1 MAITTTLN
9 KTKIL
14 ELLSQNKLKELFTQH
29 LGWNNFNQT
38 MPVQVEGI
46 TYTLNGIVEKEGF
59 AIYELINSSSEP
71 IKYALRKKISNKL
84 AKIQLE
90 HLIVFT
96 EKNEQVWQWIKRATK
111 NSPAVTRSEIYNPAT
126 QSGEKLYQKLEKL
139 FFGWDD
145 YTITDVTQR
154 INDSLN
160 KDKVTKKFYEEFRKN
175 KDSFTKF
182 IEGMTETVDKEW
194 YSSLM
199 LNRLMFIYFI
209 QKKGFLNNDLNYM
222 RNKLNEIQ
230 DKKGNDKFYSFYRE
244 FLLVLFHEGFARELD
259 KRSVEAMQIIGKIPY
274 LNGGLF
280 DVHELERKYS
290 DIKIPD
296 SAFEKIFDFFDKY
309 DWHLDDRPVSD
320 DKQIN
325 PDVIG
330 HIFEKYIN
338 QKQMGAY
345 YTKEDITEY
354 ISKNTIIPF
363 LFEEAK
369 KKCEVA
375 FKENSYIWRMLKDN
389 PDKYIY
395 DAVRKGC
402 EKPLPEYIE
411 KGIKDVSQ
419 RTEWN
424 TPTLEEY
431 ALPTEIWR
439 ETVERRNR
447 YFEVKS
453 KLENGEINSINDFI
467 TYNLDIRQFV
477 EDIITNAESP
487 DVVKAFYYTIAGHIG
502 EKSNEKEI
510 PAISILDPTCGSGA
524 FLFAGLNILEPL
536 YDACIDKMYDFK
548 HEKPDAYKE
557 FDSILADIEKHPNR
571 EYFIYKSIILNN
583 LYGVDIMKEATEI
596 AKLRLFLKL
605 ASCAE
610 VDYIKENF
618 GLEAL
623 PDIDFNIRAGNS
635 LVGFANYDE
644 VKDAVN
650 FSNLTGQRSLIFD
663 DPMPKIDE
671 KAQKVSLAYRR
682 FKDTQLLSGTHDELV
697 TAKKNLQQRLDDLNS
712 ELNIYMAKKYGI
724 DTEKENAYKQWLST
738 HEPFNWFV
746 EFYDVI
752 HNRGGFDVIIGNPPY
767 LEYNP
772 KKFIYLIDSNRFNV
786 YGSKNLYSYIYELSK
801 KLVHVNARFG
811 LIIQISSVS
820 TPNMQSLV
828 QEIKKETKMHWVSN
842 YATRPSYLFDGV
854 CMNLT
859 IHISQKNNVTIDDL
873 KIYTTQY
880 IRWYKEYR
888 EFLFNNIVY
897 NQTSK
902 DNYLF
907 EYSIPKL
914 ETYRDAKILSK
925 MMKQRNKLSSYLQP
939 SKIFTK
945 EEMFYRTAGGRYF
958 KIFYDNNFQTE
969 SKCNKSKCF
978 QDKYNKYTL
987 ISVLSSNLWWL
998 YYTLHFDMYNCK
1010 DYMIFNFPF
1019 DYETCCYNAQ
1029 LEKLGMAYCKS
1040 LAHNA
1045 ESKKQSYE
1053 TTGERQQMIFKPSLS
1068 KEIIDEIDRIL
1079 AKHYG
1084 FTDEELD
1091 YIINYD
1097 IKYRMGDSLNGDKD
1111 EE

>member
-1 MAITTTLN
+1 MATTVTLN
-9 KTKIL
+9 KNRIL

-38 MPVQVEGI
+38 MPVQVEGT

-59 AIYELINSSSEP
+59 AIYELINRGSEP
-71 IKYALRKKISNKL
+71 IKYDLRKKISNKL
-84 AKIQLE
+84 AKTQLE

-96 EKNEQVWQWIKRATK
+96 ERNEQIWQWIKRATK

-139 FFGWDD
+139 FFGWED

-160 KDKVTKKFYEEFRKN
+160 KDKVTKKFYEEFKKN
-175 KDSFTKF
+175 KDNFSKF
-182 IEGMTETVDKEW
+182 IEGMKETVDKEW

-222 RNKLNEIQ
+222 RTKLNEIQ
-230 DKKGNDKFYSFYRE
+230 EKKGNDKFYSFYRE

-259 KRSVEAMQIIGKIPY
+259 KRSAETMQIIGKIPY

-280 DVHELERKYS
+280 DVHELERKYP
-290 DIKIPD
+290 DITIPD

-354 ISKNTIIPF
+354 ISKNTIIPY

-375 FKENSYIWRMLKDN
+375 FKENSYIWQMLKDN

-395 DAVRKGC
+395 EAVKKGC
-402 EKPLPEYIE
+402 DKDLPEYIE
-411 KGIKDVSQ
+411 KGVNNVSQ
-419 RTEWN
+419 REEWN

-439 ETVERRNR
+439 ETVERRKR

-453 KLENGEINSINDFI
+453 KLEKGEINSINDFI

-477 EDIITNAESP
+477 EDIITNAESS

-502 EKSNEKEI
+502 ERSNEKDI
-510 PAISILDPTCGSGA
+510 PAMSILDPTCGSGA

-548 HEKPDAYKE
+548 HEKPDSYKE
-557 FDSILADIEKHPNR
+557 FDSILEDIEKHPNR

-610 VDYIKENF
+610 VDYRKDNF

-635 LVGFANYDE
+635 LVGFANYEE
-644 VKDAVN
+644 VKFAVEHN
-650 FSNLTGQRSLIFD
+650 SLSGQMNLLSGNTMDIID
-663 DPMPKIDE
+663 DN
-671 KAQKVSLAYRR
+671 AQKVSLAYKR
-682 FKDTQLLSGTHDELV
+682 FKNTQIVSGTHEELIS
-697 TAKKNLQQRLDDLNS
+697 AKKDLQQRLNDLNT
-712 ELNIYMAKKYGI
+712 ELNQYTAKKYGV
-724 DTEKENAYKQWLST
+724 DTDKEEAYNQWLST

-767 LEYNP
+767 VEYNDKI
-772 KKFIYLIDSNRFNV
+772 KKLYTIKNYTTEECGNLHAYTLERSCKVKSNKGYLGFIVPLAIISTPRMETAIKLINNYS
-786 YGSKNLYSYIYELSK
+786 SYISSYEC
-801 KLVHVNARFG
+801 
-811 LIIQISSVS
+811 
-820 TPNMQSLV
+820 
-828 QEIKKETKMHWVSN
+828 
-842 YATRPSYLFDGV
+842 RPGKLFDGADIRV
-854 CMNLT
+854 SIILLIPQSEYKAKHNSTNL
-859 IHISQKNNVTIDDL
+859 QKFCTEERDI
-873 KIYTTQY
+873 
-880 IRWYKEYR
+880 
-888 EFLFNNIVY
+888 LFNKIQYQPLSNIE
-897 NQTSK
+897 K
-902 DNYLF
+902 DYLL
-907 EYSIPKL
+907 IPKL
-914 ETYRDAKILSK
+914 KTNIEISIY
-925 MMKQRNKLSSYLQP
+925 NKLYSQKKKLGQYV
-939 SKIFTK
+939 
-945 EEMFYRTAGGRYF
+945 A
-958 KIFYDNNFQTE
+958 E
-969 SKCNKSKCF
+969 SG
-978 QDKYNKYTL
+978 
-987 ISVLSSNLWWL
+987 SSNKL
-998 YYTLHFDMYNCK
+998 YYSYGYRYWAKVLNESTEF
-1010 DYMIFNFPF
+1010 
-1019 DYETCCYNAQ
+1019 EGANAT
-1029 LEKLGMAYCKS
+1029 KS
-1040 LAHNA
+1040 
-1045 ESKKQSYE
+1045 
-1053 TTGERQQMIFKPSLS
+1053 TGEKELSLF
-1068 KEIIDEIDRIL
+1068 DEIDKNILIATLSSSLFYWYYVVTSDAHNFTKHIIYNFPIDIDNLEELIHINKEYQNDLYKNSIYKTVVYKSTGEIKYREYYVRKSKFFIDKIDTIL

-1097 IKYRMGDSLNGDKD
+1097 IKYRMGDSLNGGDND

>member
-230 DKKGNDKFYSFYRE
+230 EKKGNDKFYSFYRK

-259 KRSVEAMQIIGKIPY
+259 KRSVETMQIIGKIPY

-369 KKCEVA
+369 NKCEVA

-548 HEKPDAYKE
+548 HEKPDSYKE
-557 FDSILADIEKHPNR
+557 FDSILADIENHPNR

-605 ASCAE
+605 ASCAD
-610 VDYIKENF
+610 VDYKKENF

-644 VKDAVN
+644 VKYAVEHN
-650 FSNLTGQRSLIFD
+650 NLVGQMNLLSGNTMDI
-663 DPMPKIDE
+663 IDE
-671 KAQKVSLAYRR
+671 KAQKVALAYRR

-697 TAKKNLQQRLDDLNS
+697 TAKKDLQQRLDDLNS

-767 LEYNP
+767 VGTNKIGY
-772 KKFIYLIDSNRFNV
+772 KLIAYQGIECGDL
-786 YGSKNLYSYIYELSK
+786 YGI
-801 KLVHVNARFG
+801 
-811 LIIQISSVS
+811 
-820 TPNMQSLV
+820 
-828 QEIKKETKMHWVSN
+828 
-842 YATRPSYLFDGV
+842 
-854 CMNLT
+854 T
-859 IHISQKNNVTIDDL
+859 IE
-873 KIYTTQY
+873 
-880 IRWYKEYR
+880 RCYK
-888 EFLFNNIVY
+888 LFNNGRLGVIIPLSLNSTNSMIPVRDIVY
-897 NQTSK
+897 DNSNKIWNSYYSASDQPASLFSGVRHRLLILLTTK
-902 DNYLF
+902 DNTNTFKTIYNTRFIKWFSSERDNLF
-907 EYSIPKL
+907 TTKINYTYSKK
-914 ETYRDAKILSK
+914 EHSFYAKISNANDVSILNKMHNISSNLSK
-925 MMKQRNKLSSYLQP
+925 FMLTNGVELFYHNAPVHWHKVYNFIPNYIVGEKQGRSTHLKSIYVAN
-939 SKIFTK
+939 
-945 EEMFYRTAGGRYF
+945 EEYA
-958 KIFYDNNFQTE
+958 DVV
-969 SKCNKSKCF
+969 
-978 QDKYNKYTL
+978 
-987 ISVLSSNLWWL
+987 ISVLNSTLFYYYNWLYTNCRDLSISSIKNFPINLSKIDNSDFIKFSNLTSML
-998 YYTLHFDMYNCK
+998 MNDYKANSIVYKRVANNTETKFDSFYP
-1010 DYMIFNFPF
+1010 Y
-1019 DYETCCYNAQ
+1019 
-1029 LEKLGMAYCKS
+1029 KS
-1040 LAHNA
+1040 KH
-1045 ESKKQSYE
+1045 
-1053 TTGERQQMIFKPSLS
+1053 
-1068 KEIIDEIDRIL
+1068 IIDEIDKVL
-1079 AKHYG
+1079 AKYYG

>member
-1 MAITTTLN
+1 MAKTIILN
-9 KTKIL
+9 KSRIL

-38 MPVQVEGI
+38 MPVQLEGT

-59 AIYELINSSSEP
+59 AIYEYVNNSSLP
-71 IKYALRKKISNKL
+71 IKYDLRKKISNKL
-84 AKIQLE
+84 AKTQLE

-96 EKNEQVWQWIKRATK
+96 EKHEQVWQWIKRATK

-139 FFGWDD
+139 FFGWED

-154 INDSLN
+154 VNDSLN
-160 KDKVTKKFYEEFRKN
+160 KDRVTKKFYEEFKKN
-175 KDSFTKF
+175 KDNFSKF
-182 IEGMTETVDKEW
+182 IEGMQEKVDKEW

-209 QKKGFLNNDLNYM
+209 QKKGFLNNDKNYM

-230 DKKGNDKFYSFYRE
+230 EKRGDNKFYSFYRE
-244 FLLVLFHEGFARELD
+244 FLLVLFHEGFAMELD
-259 KRSVEAMQIIGKIPY
+259 KRSAETMQIIGKIPY

-280 DVHELERKYS
+280 DVHELERKYT
-290 DIKIPD
+290 DITIPD
-296 SAFEKIFDFFDKY
+296 SAFETIFTFFDKY

-320 DKQIN
+320 EKQIN

-354 ISKNTIIPF
+354 ISKNTIIPY

-375 FKENSYIWRMLKDN
+375 FKENSYIWKMLVGN

-395 DAVRKGC
+395 DAVKKGC
-402 EKPLPEYIE
+402 NKELPNYIA
-411 KGIKDVSQ
+411 KGVNNVSQ
-419 RTEWN
+419 REEWN
-424 TPTLEEY
+424 KPTLEEY

-453 KLENGEINSINDFI
+453 KLANGEISSINDFI

-487 DVVKAFYYTIAGHIG
+487 DVIKAFYYTIAGHIG
-502 EKSNEKEI
+502 KKSNEKDI
-510 PAISILDPTCGSGA
+510 PAMSILDPTCGSGA

-548 HEKPDAYKE
+548 HEKPDSYKE
-557 FDSILADIEKHPNR
+557 FDNVLEEIEKHPNR

-610 VDYIKENF
+610 ADYKKENF

-644 VKDAVN
+644 VKFAVEHN
-650 FSNLTGQRSLIFD
+650 TLSGQMNLLSANAMAI
-663 DPMPKIDE
+663 IDE
-671 KAQKVSLAYRR
+671 NAQKVSLAYKR
-682 FKDTQLLSGTHDELV
+682 FKNTQIVSGTHEELLS
-697 TAKKNLQQRLDDLNS
+697 AKKDLQNRLN
-712 ELNIYMAKKYGI
+712 ELNAELNQYMAKKYGI
-724 DTEKENAYKQWLST
+724 DVKNQPKDYENWLLT
-738 HEPFNWFV
+738 HEPFNWYV

-767 LEYNP
+767 VAI
-772 KKFIYLIDSNRFNV
+772 KKIKYLKIDELFKCSDLYAYVVNRSISLLHSNSKIGFIIMHSIAFSRYFKDLRSLLKNSGNTYFSFFSRIPSGLFSGDVRVRNCIFIYTPTDVTTQF
-786 YGSKNLYSYIYELSK
+786 YTT
-801 KLVHVNARFG
+801 KLHRWNSDYR
-811 LIIQISSVS
+811 
-820 TPNMQSLV
+820 
-828 QEIKKETKMHWVSN
+828 
-842 YATRPSYLFDGV
+842 SYLFS
-854 CMNLT
+854 NIKYSPFKFENT
-859 IHISQKNNVTIDDL
+859 IPMYPS
-873 KIYTTQY
+873 
-880 IRWYKEYR
+880 E
-888 EFLFNNIVY
+888 
-897 NQTSK
+897 
-902 DNYLF
+902 
-907 EYSIPKL
+907 
-914 ETYRDAKILSK
+914 ILSK
-925 MMKQRNKLSSYLQP
+925 FYEKQQTPNLLENR
-939 SKIFTK
+939 IGK
-945 EEMFYRTAGGRYF
+945 E
-958 KIFYDNNFQTE
+958 
-969 SKCNKSKCF
+969 
-978 QDKYNKYTL
+978 
-987 ISVLSSNLWWL
+987 L
-998 YYTLHFDMYNCK
+998 YYKKTAYNWLSVSNIKPPCYDKNNKPVEQTQLASLLIDKELYKYYLLLLNGKLFFSKWLIFGDDFHLTK
-1010 DYMIFNFPF
+1010 DDLLSFNVNLK
-1019 DYETCCYNAQ
+1019 DISQEDKVK
-1029 LEKLGMAYCKS
+1029 LEKLYQEFVNQIEKTVQFKLNAGINIGTFNTAS
-1040 LAHNA
+1040 LWNITEQSDKIFLKYITDNVQELY
-1045 ESKKQSYE
+1045 ES
-1053 TTGERQQMIFKPSLS
+1053 
-1068 KEIIDEIDRIL
+1068 IDNHIYSTVKLNTSDIEV
-1079 AKHYG
+1079 
-1084 FTDEELD
+1084 EEE
-1091 YIINYD
+1091 N
-1097 IKYRMGDSLNGDKD
+1097 
-1111 EE
+1111 E

>member
-1 MAITTTLN
+1 MIN
-9 KTKIL
+9 KQAVL
-14 ELLSQNKLKELFTQH
+14 DLLVQNKLKELFTQY

-38 MPVQVEGI
+38 MPVIVDGTKYI
-46 TYTLNGIVEKEGF
+46 LNGLVEKEGF
-59 AIYELINSSSEP
+59 AIYEYCNSDTIP
-71 IKYALRKKISNKL
+71 LKYDIRKKISNKL
-84 AKIQLE
+84 SKTQLE
-90 HLIVFT
+90 HMIVFT
-96 EKNEQVWQWIKRATK
+96 ERNEQIWQWIKRATK
-111 NSPAVTRSEIYNPAT
+111 DSPAVTRSEVYTPKT

-139 FFGWDD
+139 FFGWGD
-145 YTITDVTQR
+145 YTISDVTQR
-154 INDSLN
+154 VNESLN
-160 KDKVTKKFYEEFRKN
+160 KDKVTKKFYEEFKKN
-175 KDSFTKF
+175 KDNFSKF
-182 IEGMTETVDKEW
+182 IEGMKETIDKEW

-222 RNKLNEIQ
+222 RTKLHEIQ
-230 DKKGNDKFYSFYRE
+230 EKRGNNKFYTFYRE

-259 KRSVEAMQIIGKIPY
+259 KRSPDTLQIIGKIPY

-280 DVHELERKYS
+280 DVHELERKYPN
-290 DIKIPD
+290 ITIAD

-354 ISKNTIIPF
+354 ISKNTIIPY

-375 FKENSYIWRMLKDN
+375 FKSDSYIWQMLKDN

-395 DAVRKGC
+395 DAVKKGC
-402 EKPLPEYIE
+402 SKELPDYIA
-411 KGIKDVSQ
+411 KGVGDVSK
-419 RTEWN
+419 REEWN
-424 TPTLEEY
+424 TPASEEY

-477 EDIITNAESP
+477 EDIITNAESS
-487 DVVKAFYYTIAGHIG
+487 DVIKAFYYTIAGHIG
-502 EKSNEKEI
+502 EKSNEKDI
-510 PAISILDPTCGSGA
+510 PAMSILDPTCGSGA

-536 YDACIDKMYDFK
+536 YDACIDKMYAFK
-548 HEKPDAYKE
+548 HEKPDSYKE
-557 FDSILADIEKHPNR
+557 FDSVLENIEQHPNR

-610 VDYIKENF
+610 VDYKKENY

-623 PDIDFNIRAGNS
+623 PDIDFNVRAGNS
-635 LVGFANYDE
+635 LVGFANYQA
-644 VKDAVN
+644 VRDAVN
-650 FSNLTGQRSLIFD
+650 HTNDQQSSFLFE

-671 KAQKVSLAYRR
+671 KAQIVAQAYKR
-682 FKDTQLLSGTHDELV
+682 FKDTQTVSGTHDDIV
-697 TAKKNLQQRLDDLNS
+697 AAKQDLQNRLSALND
-712 ELNIYMAKKYGI
+712 ELNHYMAKEYGI
-724 DTEKENAYKQWLST
+724 DTNKEDRYKQWLST

-767 LEYNP
+767 VVYT
-772 KKFIYLIDSNRFNV
+772 KKN
-786 YGSKNLYSYIYELSK
+786 
-801 KLVHVNARFG
+801 
-811 LIIQISSVS
+811 
-820 TPNMQSLV
+820 
-828 QEIKKETKMHWVSN
+828 KETKKSIADIYKLKNYKTESSNNLYAFILERITSLYNNNSKMGMIIPVSSFSSN
-842 YATRPSYLFDGV
+842 SFESLKFILNSNCWLSTYSNRPAKLFQGV
-854 CMNLT
+854 EQRLT
-859 IHISQKNNVTIDDL
+859 IIISHKSQNSIIKTSSY
-873 KIYTTQY
+873 KH
-880 IRWYKEYR
+880 WYEDERQNIFNTLSYGNSFVHR
-888 EFLFNNIVY
+888 NNIVY
-897 NQTSK
+897 KIGNNIENSIINKIRINTKFAPVQILNSIQNYACWFHDSPTYWIRSFAFCPNRTTVSDKSNHYHQLYTCTQPDANILAAILSSNAFYLFFKNISNCRDFSIKEIMDFPLNNLSK
-902 DNYLF
+902 DNLQKLNYYGDAMQAVLKDTALKTKRHYPSGDV
-907 EYSIPKL
+907 EYYEYYP
-914 ETYRDAKILSK
+914 Y
-925 MMKQRNKLSSYLQP
+925 
-939 SKIFTK
+939 
-945 EEMFYRTAGGRYF
+945 
-958 KIFYDNNFQTE
+958 
-969 SKCNKSKCF
+969 KSK
-978 QDKYNKYTL
+978 NK
-987 ISVLSSNLWWL
+987 IN
-998 YYTLHFDMYNCK
+998 
-1010 DYMIFNFPF
+1010 
-1019 DYETCCYNAQ
+1019 
-1029 LEKLGMAYCKS
+1029 
-1040 LAHNA
+1040 
-1045 ESKKQSYE
+1045 
-1053 TTGERQQMIFKPSLS
+1053 
-1068 KEIIDEIDRIL
+1068 EIDKVL

-1097 IKYRMGDSLNGDKD
+1097 IKYRMGDALKGDGD

>member
-1 MAITTTLN
+1 MATTITLN
-9 KTKIL
+9 KNRIL

-29 LGWNNFNQT
+29 LGWNNFNQS
-38 MPVQVEGI
+38 MPVQVEGTI
-46 TYTLNGIVEKEGF
+46 YTLNGVVEKEGF
-59 AIYELINSSSEP
+59 AIYEYVNDSPEP
-71 IKYALRKKISNKL
+71 IKYDLRKKISNKL
-84 AKIQLE
+84 AKTQLE

-139 FFGWDD
+139 FFGWED

-160 KDKVTKKFYEEFRKN
+160 KDKVTKKFYEEFKKN
-175 KDSFTKF
+175 KDNFSKF
-182 IEGMTETVDKEW
+182 IEGMKETVDKEW

-230 DKKGNDKFYSFYRE
+230 EKRGDNKFYSFYRE

-259 KRSVEAMQIIGKIPY
+259 KRSSQTMQIIGKIPY

-280 DVHELERKYS
+280 NVHELERKYPE
-290 DIKIPD
+290 ITIPD

-354 ISKNTIIPF
+354 ISKNTIIPY

-375 FKENSYIWRMLKDN
+375 FKANSYIWQMLKDN

-395 DAVRKGC
+395 EAVKKGC
-402 EKPLPEYIE
+402 DKDLPDYIS
-411 KGIKDVSQ
+411 KGIDDVSQ
-419 RTEWN
+419 REKWN
-424 TPTLEEY
+424 TPTLEEF

-453 KLENGEINSINDFI
+453 KLENGEISSINDFI

-477 EDIITNAESP
+477 EDIITNAESS

-502 EKSNEKEI
+502 EKSNEKDI
-510 PAISILDPTCGSGA
+510 PAMSILDPTCGSGA

-548 HEKPDAYKE
+548 HEKPDSYKE
-557 FDSILADIEKHPNR
+557 FDSILEDIEKHPNR

-610 VDYIKENF
+610 VDYRKENF

-635 LVGFANYDE
+635 LVGFTNYE
-644 VKDAVN
+644 EIKFAVEHN
-650 FSNLTGQRSLIFD
+650 SLSGQMNLLSGNTMGI
-663 DPMPKIDE
+663 IDE
-671 KAQKVSLAYRR
+671 NAQKVSLTYKR
-682 FKDTQLLSGTHDELV
+682 FKNTQIVSGSHEEILST
-697 TAKKNLQQRLDDLNS
+697 KKDLQQRLDNLNT
-712 ELNIYMAKKYGI
+712 ELNQYMAKKYGI
-724 DTEKENAYKQWLST
+724 DTDKEEQYNQWLST

-767 LEYNP
+767 VEYTKVKNIYTIINYKTEECGNLYAFVLENSLKISHQNSYTSMILP
-772 KKFIYLIDSNRFNV
+772 LSLLSTPRMKKAKDIVKSYGV
-786 YGSKNLYSYIYELSK
+786 YGSFYAGDSNPSTLFSGVKSQLSIIILSK
-801 KLVHVNARFG
+801 NFKKSF
-811 LIIQISSVS
+811 S
-820 TPNMQSLV
+820 T
-828 QEIKKETKMHWVSN
+828 N
-842 YATRPSYLFDGV
+842 YVRWFDDYR
-854 CMNLT
+854 
-859 IHISQKNNVTIDDL
+859 NV
-873 KIYTTQY
+873 
-880 IRWYKEYR
+880 
-888 EFLFNNIVY
+888 LFNNITY
-897 NQTSK
+897 TETSF
-902 DNYLF
+902 DS
-907 EYSIPKL
+907 E
-914 ETYRDAKILSK
+914 
-925 MMKQRNKLSSYLQP
+925 
-939 SKIFTK
+939 
-945 EEMFYRTAGGRYF
+945 YF
-958 KIFYDNNFQTE
+958 KIGHSIEFNILQKIVSDKKNLLSYFIPNGGHKFYYRNASGSYYRMFYTTPPQIIVNGVNQISTTLRPTFCSINENLVVALCSSSLFHWYWTTISDNYHITKKEFSNFYFSYNPDE
-969 SKCNKSKCF
+969 SINKH
-978 QDKYNKYTL
+978 L
-987 ISVLSSNLWWL
+987 IELNEQLMSDYKKNSTFREEIKTSTQQLRKVEI
-998 YYTLHFDMYNCK
+998 YY
-1010 DYMIFNFPF
+1010 P
-1019 DYETCCYNAQ
+1019 
-1029 LEKLGMAYCKS
+1029 
-1040 LAHNA
+1040 
-1045 ESKKQSYE
+1045 
-1053 TTGERQQMIFKPSLS
+1053 RLS
-1068 KEIIDEIDRIL
+1068 KSIINEIDKVL

-1097 IKYRMGDSLNGDKD
+1097 IKYRMGDSLNGGNN

>member
-1 MAITTTLN
+1 MATTVTLN
-9 KTKIL
+9 KNRML
-14 ELLSQNKLKELFTQH
+14 ELLQQNKLKELFTQH

-38 MPVQVEGI
+38 MPVQVEGT

-59 AIYELINSSSEP
+59 AIYELINRGSEP
-71 IKYALRKKISNKL
+71 IKYDLRKKISNKL
-84 AKIQLE
+84 AKTQLE
-90 HLIVFT
+90 HLIIFT
-96 EKNEQVWQWIKRATK
+96 ERNEQVWQWIKRATK

-139 FFGWDD
+139 FFGWED

-160 KDKVTKKFYEEFRKN
+160 KDKVTKKFYEEFKKN
-175 KDSFTKF
+175 KDNFSKF
-182 IEGMTETVDKEW
+182 IEGMKETVDKEW

-222 RNKLNEIQ
+222 RTKLNEIQ
-230 DKKGNDKFYSFYRE
+230 EKKGNDKFYSFYRE

-259 KRSVEAMQIIGKIPY
+259 KRSAETMQIIGKIPY

-280 DVHELERKYS
+280 DVHELERKYP
-290 DIKIPD
+290 DITIPD

-354 ISKNTIIPF
+354 ISKNTIIPY

-375 FKENSYIWRMLKDN
+375 FKENSYIWQMLKDN

-395 DAVRKGC
+395 EAVKKGC
-402 EKPLPEYIE
+402 DKELPDYIS
-411 KGIKDVSQ
+411 KGIDNVSQ
-419 RTEWN
+419 REEWN

-439 ETVERRNR
+439 ETVERRSR
-447 YFEVKS
+447 YFEVKT

-477 EDIITNAESP
+477 EDIITNAESS

-502 EKSNEKEI
+502 EKSNEKDI
-510 PAISILDPTCGSGA
+510 PAMSILDPTCGSGA

-548 HEKPDAYKE
+548 HEKPDSYKE
-557 FDSILADIEKHPNR
+557 FDSILEDIEKHPNR

-610 VDYIKENF
+610 VDYRKDNF

-635 LVGFANYDE
+635 LVGFANYEE
-644 VKDAVN
+644 VKYAVEHN
-650 FSNLTGQRSLIFD
+650 GLSGQ
-663 DPMPKIDE
+663 MN
-671 KAQKVSLAYRR
+671 
-682 FKDTQLLSGTHDELV
+682 LLSGDTMTVITDRVEKVNLAYKRFRDNQIVGDTSHDDMIQ
-697 TAKKNLQQRLDDLNS
+697 AKQDLQKRLS
-712 ELNIYMAKKYGI
+712 ELNDELNHYMSVKYGI
-724 DTEKENAYKQWLST
+724 DKGDEPAYQKWLST
-738 HEPFNWFV
+738 HEPFNWFS
-746 EFYDVI
+746 EFFDII

-767 LEYNP
+767 VIYS
-772 KKFIYLIDSNRFNV
+772 KKDKVTKKSISDIYKLINYSTIESD
-786 YGSKNLYSYIYELSK
+786 NLYVYTMERSLHLLNQNK
-801 KLVHVNARFG
+801 RFG
-811 LIIQISSVS
+811 MIVPLSLQCANNMNSIRDLLSDNLNTYYSSY
-820 TPNMQSLV
+820 
-828 QEIKKETKMHWVSN
+828 EI
-842 YATRPSYLFDGV
+842 RPAKLFDGV
-854 CMNLT
+854 DQRLTIFISHSSNDSKIYSTKINRWASEHRENLFKLLKYTDTVNDNRIWRFDNSLDSNIYYKLRKHSPIRKYLAPSKYYLHYRSAGLRYWIIFLNNGFGTDSASNKYKTFISEKVAKFFMAVLNSNIYWWFYSVNFDMFNLT
-859 IHISQKNNVTIDDL
+859 DSNIFDFMCNYDESLDLTQLASALEDDL
-873 KIYTTQY
+873 
-880 IRWYKEYR
+880 
-888 EFLFNNIVY
+888 NN
-897 NQTSK
+897 N
-902 DNYLF
+902 
-907 EYSIPKL
+907 
-914 ETYRDAKILSK
+914 
-925 MMKQRNKLSSYLQP
+925 KQRLVTNKKSGDINESY
-939 SKIFTK
+939 
-945 EEMFYRTAGGRYF
+945 A
-958 KIFYDNNFQTE
+958 FQ
-969 SKCNKSKCF
+969 KKKSK
-978 QDKYNKYTL
+978 
-987 ISVLSSNLWWL
+987 
-998 YYTLHFDMYNCK
+998 H
-1010 DYMIFNFPF
+1010 
-1019 DYETCCYNAQ
+1019 
-1029 LEKLGMAYCKS
+1029 
-1040 LAHNA
+1040 
-1045 ESKKQSYE
+1045 
-1053 TTGERQQMIFKPSLS
+1053 
-1068 KEIIDEIDRIL
+1068 IIDEIDRVL

-1097 IKYRMGDSLNGDKD
+1097 IKYRMGDSLNGGDND

>member
-1 MAITTTLN
+1 MATTITLN
-9 KTKIL
+9 KNRIL

-29 LGWNNFNQT
+29 LGWNNFNQS
-38 MPVQVEGI
+38 MPVQVEGTI
-46 TYTLNGIVEKEGF
+46 YTLNGVVEKEGF
-59 AIYELINSSSEP
+59 AIYEYVNDSPEP
-71 IKYALRKKISNKL
+71 IKYDLRKKISNKL
-84 AKIQLE
+84 AKTQLE

-139 FFGWDD
+139 FFGWED

-160 KDKVTKKFYEEFRKN
+160 KDKVTKKFYEEFKKN
-175 KDSFTKF
+175 KDNFSKF
-182 IEGMTETVDKEW
+182 IEGMKETVDKEW

-230 DKKGNDKFYSFYRE
+230 EKRGDNKFYSFYRE

-259 KRSVEAMQIIGKIPY
+259 KRSSQTMQIIGKIPY

-280 DVHELERKYS
+280 NVHELERKYPE
-290 DIKIPD
+290 ITIPD

-354 ISKNTIIPF
+354 ISKNTIIPY

-375 FKENSYIWRMLKDN
+375 FKENSYIWQMLKDN

-395 DAVRKGC
+395 EAVKKGC
-402 EKPLPEYIE
+402 DKELPDYIS
-411 KGIKDVSQ
+411 KGIDDVSQ
-419 RTEWN
+419 REKWN
-424 TPTLEEY
+424 TPTLEEF

-453 KLENGEINSINDFI
+453 KLENGEISSINDFI

-477 EDIITNAESP
+477 EDIITNAESS

-502 EKSNEKEI
+502 EKSNEKDI
-510 PAISILDPTCGSGA
+510 PAMSILDPTCGSGA

-548 HEKPDAYKE
+548 HEKPDSYKE
-557 FDSILADIEKHPNR
+557 FDSILEDIEKHPNR

-610 VDYIKENF
+610 VDYRKENF

-635 LVGFANYDE
+635 LVGFTNYE
-644 VKDAVN
+644 EIKFAVEHN
-650 FSNLTGQRSLIFD
+650 SLSGQMNLLSGNTMGI
-663 DPMPKIDE
+663 IDE
-671 KAQKVSLAYRR
+671 KAQKVSLAYKR
-682 FKDTQLLSGTHDELV
+682 FKNTQIVSGSHEEILS
-697 TAKKNLQQRLDDLNS
+697 AKKDLQQRLDNLNT
-712 ELNIYMAKKYGI
+712 ELNQYMAKKYGI
-724 DTEKENAYKQWLST
+724 DTDKEEQYNQWLST

-767 LEYNP
+767 VVYT
-772 KKFIYLIDSNRFNV
+772 KKDKVTKKSIADIYKIKDYKTEN
-786 YGSKNLYSYIYELSK
+786 SKNLYAFVLERAISLYNNNSKMGMIIPVSSFSSNAFESLKFILDSNCWLSSYSNRPA
-801 KLVHVNARFG
+801 KLFQGVEQRLTIIIVHK
-811 LIIQISSVS
+811 SS
-820 TPNMQSLV
+820 TPT
-828 QEIKKETKMHWVSN
+828 IKTSSYKHWYEDERQNIFNTITYSN
-842 YATRPSYLFDGV
+842 SF
-854 CMNLT
+854 
-859 IHISQKNNVTIDDL
+859 IH
-873 KIYTTQY
+873 
-880 IRWYKEYR
+880 R
-888 EFLFNNIVY
+888 NNIVY
-897 NQTSK
+897 KIGNEIE
-902 DNYLF
+902 N
-907 EYSIPKL
+907 SIINKIKVNNRFTPVPIL
-914 ETYRDAKILSK
+914 NSVQNNACWFHDSPTYWIRSFNFCPNSTTVSDKSNHYHQLYTDTPTNANIL
-925 MMKQRNKLSSYLQP
+925 
-939 SKIFTK
+939 
-945 EEMFYRTAGGRYF
+945 TA
-958 KIFYDNNFQTE
+958 
-969 SKCNKSKCF
+969 
-978 QDKYNKYTL
+978 
-987 ISVLSSNLWWL
+987 VLSSSVFYLFFKNISNCRDFSIKEIIDFPLNNLSENNL
-998 YYTLHFDMYNCK
+998 QQLSNTAEKMQIVLKDTALKTKRHYPSGDVEYYEYYPYK
-1010 DYMIFNFPF
+1010 
-1019 DYETCCYNAQ
+1019 A
-1029 LEKLGMAYCKS
+1029 KA
-1040 LAHNA
+1040 
-1045 ESKKQSYE
+1045 
-1053 TTGERQQMIFKPSLS
+1053 
-1068 KEIIDEIDRIL
+1068 IIDEIDKVL

-1097 IKYRMGDSLNGDKD
+1097 IKYRMGDSLNGGNN

>member
-1 MAITTTLN
+1 MATTITLN
-9 KTKIL
+9 KNRIL

-29 LGWNNFNQT
+29 LGWNNFNQS
-38 MPVQVEGI
+38 MPVQVEGTI
-46 TYTLNGIVEKEGF
+46 YTLNGVVEKEGF
-59 AIYELINSSSEP
+59 AIYEYVNDSPEP
-71 IKYALRKKISNKL
+71 IKYDLRKKISNKL
-84 AKIQLE
+84 AKTQLE

-139 FFGWDD
+139 FFGWED

-160 KDKVTKKFYEEFRKN
+160 KDKVTKKFYEEFKKN
-175 KDSFTKF
+175 KDNFSKF
-182 IEGMTETVDKEW
+182 IEGMKETVDKEW

-230 DKKGNDKFYSFYRE
+230 EKRGDNKFYSFYRE

-259 KRSVEAMQIIGKIPY
+259 KRSSQTMQIIGKIPY

-280 DVHELERKYS
+280 NVHELERKYPE
-290 DIKIPD
+290 ITIPD

-354 ISKNTIIPF
+354 ISKNTIIPY

-375 FKENSYIWRMLKDN
+375 FKENSYIWQMLKDN

-395 DAVRKGC
+395 EAVKKGC
-402 EKPLPEYIE
+402 DKDLPDYIS
-411 KGIKDVSQ
+411 KGIDNVSQ
-419 RTEWN
+419 REEWN
-424 TPTLEEY
+424 TPTLEEF

-453 KLENGEINSINDFI
+453 KLENGEISSINDFI

-477 EDIITNAESP
+477 EDIITNAESS

-502 EKSNEKEI
+502 EKSNEKDI
-510 PAISILDPTCGSGA
+510 PAMSILDPTCGSGA

-548 HEKPDAYKE
+548 HEKPDSYKE
-557 FDSILADIEKHPNR
+557 FDSILEDIEKHPNR

-610 VDYIKENF
+610 VDYRKENF

-635 LVGFANYDE
+635 LVGFANYEE
-644 VKDAVN
+644 VKFAVEHN
-650 FSNLTGQRSLIFD
+650 SLSGQMNLLSGNTMDI
-663 DPMPKIDE
+663 IDE
-671 KAQKVSLAYRR
+671 NAQKVSLAYKR
-682 FKDTQLLSGTHDELV
+682 FKNTQIVSGSHEEILS
-697 TAKKNLQQRLDDLNS
+697 AKKDLQQRLDDLNT
-712 ELNIYMAKKYGI
+712 ELNQYMAKKYGI
-724 DTEKENAYKQWLST
+724 DTDKEEQYKQWLSS

-767 LEYNP
+767 VEYSKVKKQYQLFNYKTLEA
-772 KKFIYLIDSNRFNV
+772 
-786 YGSKNLYSYIYELSK
+786 GNLYAYVIERCLNTLHLKSRI
-801 KLVHVNARFG
+801 G
-811 LIIQISSVS
+811 MIIQLSAFCTPRMLPFQNEWFEHSAQSHISFFDD
-820 TPNMQSLV
+820 
-828 QEIKKETKMHWVSN
+828 
-842 YATRPSYLFDGV
+842 RPGKLFDGLEHIRV
-854 CMNLT
+854 AICMSEFGTKSEN
-859 IHISQKNNVTIDDL
+859 IA
-873 KIYTTQY
+873 TTNY
-880 IRWYKEYR
+880 VKFYSETRD
-888 EFLFNNIVY
+888 FLFNIISYGNNDNAQKNSSILKINNKLEHEIV
-897 NQTSK
+897 NKVWQQKSSLA
-902 DNYLF
+902 NYLVDTTNKNF
-907 EYSIPKL
+907 VYYGYGYGYFGKILNFKSYFNGENIKESTGDKYIYINETYDRDVFVALMNSTLFYWFYVNYSDGHNFTKFVIGSIPFIYPNQDIVNQLKCAVNSL
-914 ETYRDAKILSK
+914 MLDLSK
-925 MMKQRNKLSSYLQP
+925 NANRKVANYKATGKVEYD
-939 SKIFTK
+939 
-945 EEMFYRTAGGRYF
+945 EYF
-958 KIFYDNNFQTE
+958 PK
-969 SKCNKSKCF
+969 KSK
-978 QDKYNKYTL
+978 
-987 ISVLSSNLWWL
+987 S
-998 YYTLHFDMYNCK
+998 
-1010 DYMIFNFPF
+1010 
-1019 DYETCCYNAQ
+1019 
-1029 LEKLGMAYCKS
+1029 
-1040 LAHNA
+1040 
-1045 ESKKQSYE
+1045 
-1053 TTGERQQMIFKPSLS
+1053 
-1068 KEIIDEIDRIL
+1068 IINEIDTIL

-1097 IKYRMGDSLNGDKD
+1097 IKYRMGDSLNGGDD

>member
-1 MAITTTLN
+1 MATTITLN
-9 KTKIL
+9 KGRIL

-38 MPVQVEGI
+38 MPVQVEGT

-59 AIYELINSSSEP
+59 AIYELINRGSEP
-71 IKYALRKKISNKL
+71 IKYDLRKKISNKL
-84 AKIQLE
+84 AKTQLE

-96 EKNEQVWQWIKRATK
+96 ERNEQVWQWIKRATK

-139 FFGWDD
+139 FFGWED

-160 KDKVTKKFYEEFRKN
+160 KDKVTKKFYEEFKKN
-175 KDSFTKF
+175 KDNFSKF
-182 IEGMTETVDKEW
+182 IEGMKETVDKEW

-222 RNKLNEIQ
+222 RTKLNEIQ
-230 DKKGNDKFYSFYRE
+230 EKKGNDKFYSFYRE

-259 KRSVEAMQIIGKIPY
+259 KRSAETMQIIGKIPY

-280 DVHELERKYS
+280 DVHELERKYP
-290 DIKIPD
+290 DITIPD

-354 ISKNTIIPF
+354 ISKNTIIPY

-375 FKENSYIWRMLKDN
+375 FKENSYIWQMLKDN

-395 DAVRKGC
+395 EAVKKGC
-402 EKPLPEYIE
+402 DKDLPEYIE
-411 KGIKDVSQ
+411 KGVNNVSQ
-419 RTEWN
+419 REEWN

-477 EDIITNAESP
+477 EDIITNAESS
-487 DVVKAFYYTIAGHIG
+487 DVIKAFYYTIAGHIG
-502 EKSNEKEI
+502 EKSNEKDI
-510 PAISILDPTCGSGA
+510 PAMSILDPTCGSGA

-548 HEKPDAYKE
+548 HEKPDSYKE

-610 VDYIKENF
+610 VDYRKDNF

-644 VKDAVN
+644 VKFAVEHN
-650 FSNLTGQRSLIFD
+650 NLSGQMNLLSGNTMDIID
-663 DPMPKIDE
+663 DN
-671 KAQKVSLAYRR
+671 AQKVALAYKT
-682 FKDTQLLSGTHDELV
+682 FKNKQVVSGTHEELIS
-697 TAKKNLQQRLDDLNS
+697 AKKDLQQRLDDLNT
-712 ELNIYMAKKYGI
+712 ELNQYMAKKYGV
-724 DTEKENAYKQWLST
+724 DTDKEEAYKQWLST

-767 LEYNP
+767 VAI
-772 KKFIYLIDSNRFNV
+772 KKIKYLKIDEQFKCSDLYAYVVNRSISLLHSNSKLGFIIMHSIAFSRYFKDLRALLKNSGNTYFSFFSRIPSGLFSGDVRVRNCIFIYTPTD
-786 YGSKNLYSYIYELSK
+786 GTTQSYTT
-801 KLVHVNARFG
+801 KLHRWNSDYR
-811 LIIQISSVS
+811 
-820 TPNMQSLV
+820 
-828 QEIKKETKMHWVSN
+828 
-842 YATRPSYLFDGV
+842 SYLFS
-854 CMNLT
+854 NIKYSPFKFENT
-859 IHISQKNNVTIDDL
+859 IPMYPS
-873 KIYTTQY
+873 
-880 IRWYKEYR
+880 E
-888 EFLFNNIVY
+888 
-897 NQTSK
+897 
-902 DNYLF
+902 
-907 EYSIPKL
+907 
-914 ETYRDAKILSK
+914 ILSK
-925 MMKQRNKLSSYLQP
+925 FYEKQQTPNLLENR
-939 SKIFTK
+939 IGK
-945 EEMFYRTAGGRYF
+945 E
-958 KIFYDNNFQTE
+958 
-969 SKCNKSKCF
+969 
-978 QDKYNKYTL
+978 
-987 ISVLSSNLWWL
+987 L
-998 YYTLHFDMYNCK
+998 YYKKTAYNWLSVSNIKPPCYDKNNKPVEQTQLASLLIDKELYKYYLLLLNGKLFFSKWLIFGDDFHLTK
-1010 DYMIFNFPF
+1010 DDLLSFNVNLK
-1019 DYETCCYNAQ
+1019 DISQEDKVK
-1029 LEKLGMAYCKS
+1029 LEKLYQEFVNQIEKTVQFKLNAGINIGTFNTAS
-1040 LAHNA
+1040 LWNITEQSDKIFLKYITDNVQELY
-1045 ESKKQSYE
+1045 ES
-1053 TTGERQQMIFKPSLS
+1053 
-1068 KEIIDEIDRIL
+1068 IDNHIYSTVKLNTSDIEV
-1079 AKHYG
+1079 
-1084 FTDEELD
+1084 EEE
-1091 YIINYD
+1091 N
-1097 IKYRMGDSLNGDKD
+1097 
-1111 EE
+1111 E